1 MTANRI
7 LALIP
12 GYAKLLDHNYQ
23 LQRKLVETLNELKQ
37 VQEER
42 DRFNSLAQD
51 YTNRYGSALNQI
63 QELREKYEPELVEA
77 ERKKI
82 DASFS
87 MPISPKTQNSV
98 QQPLA
103 PSPKPLSGTR
113 ERANTGYNW

>member
-1 MTANRI
+1 MTTNRI

-42 DRFNSLAQD
+42 DRFKALAQD
-51 YTNRYGSALNQI
+51 YTNRYESALNQI

-98 QQPLA
+98 HQTMGT
-103 PSPKPLSGTR
+103 SPKPPSGTR